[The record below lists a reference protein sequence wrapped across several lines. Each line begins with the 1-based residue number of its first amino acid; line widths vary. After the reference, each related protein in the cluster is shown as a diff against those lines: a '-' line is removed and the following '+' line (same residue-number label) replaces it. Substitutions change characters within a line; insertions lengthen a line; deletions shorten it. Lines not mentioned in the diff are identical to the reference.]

1 MGEGATLSVAPG
13 HLRGQPAALANLFVD
28 QVSRLEA
35 AIHSRWPGASGSK
48 RNSKFGGRC
57 ATHSL
62 DIDRKRGGGSSAG
75 GGGIEEVHWID
86 TWDSMVREC
95 QEEVV
100 QIHFDALRDT
110 LDRYLH
116 VICHTHD
123 QYGACF

>member
-1 MGEGATLSVAPG
+1 M
-13 HLRGQPAALANLFVD
+13 
-28 QVSRLEA
+28 
-35 AIHSRWPGASGSK
+35 
-48 RNSKFGGRC
+48 
-57 ATHSL
+57 
-62 DIDRKRGGGSSAG
+62 
-75 GGGIEEVHWID
+75 EEVHWID

-123 QYGACF
+123 HFSACS